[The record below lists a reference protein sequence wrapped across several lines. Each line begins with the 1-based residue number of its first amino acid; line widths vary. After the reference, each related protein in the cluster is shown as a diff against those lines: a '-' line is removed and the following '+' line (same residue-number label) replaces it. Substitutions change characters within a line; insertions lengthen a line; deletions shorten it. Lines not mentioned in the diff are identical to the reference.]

1 MQTIDQPSADRPNI
15 TIGRILG
22 ETDMSLAQKEAPRR
36 EVVAGH
42 RCIRWAMEDD
52 STRKSPRDMVFAILD
67 SFAEAKSELI
77 LLFCSPQFHI
87 AEIAA
92 AVGEYGQ
99 QGRVVGCTTAGE
111 ITPLGH
117 KRGSI
122 VGVSFDSEHFAVSI
136 NPIEHLCDF
145 EIAAGFAAARALL
158 AEQELV
164 QQRLETPH
172 TFAMLIND
180 GLAMREEAIVSAFGA
195 ALGHVPLVGGSA
207 GTSPTVREPNMFL
220 DGRVLDNA
228 ALMLLISTDHDFRVF
243 QTQHFKP
250 LELKVV
256 VTKADPANRL
266 VMEINAEPAAREYAR
281 LLGLQR
287 NDLTPQVFAAHPLV
301 VRAGGRHYA
310 RAIQQVNED
319 DSLHFFCAI
328 DEGIVLSIAESGD
341 LIADLESLFV
351 RLKHDLGPVEA
362 VLGFDCIL
370 RYIEMEQGQM
380 LGDISRLLAANS
392 VIGFNTYG
400 EQFGTMHMSQTFTG
414 IAFGAA
420 LGR

>member
-1 MQTIDQPSADRPNI
+1 
-15 TIGRILG
+15 
-22 ETDMSLAQKEAPRR
+22 MSLAHKDAPAIDL
-36 EVVAGH
+36 AG
-42 RCIRWAMEDD
+42 RNCIRWNMQDD
-52 STRKSPRDMVFAILD
+52 AGALTPREMVFAILD
-67 SFAEAKSELI
+67 SFAGVRTELMM
-77 LLFCSPQFHI
+77 LFCSPQFNI
-87 AEIAA
+87 ADIAA
-92 AVGEYGQ
+92 AVKEYGPA
-99 QGRVVGCTTAGE
+99 GRVVGCTTAGE
-111 ITPLGH
+111 ITPCGH
-117 KRGSI
+117 RRGTI
-122 VGVSFDSEHFAVSI
+122 IGVAFDAAHFAVSI
-136 NPIEHLCDF
+136 MPVEHLSDF
-145 EIAAGFAAARALL
+145 EIAAGFAAARSLL
-158 AEQELV
+158 AEQERA
-164 QQRLETPH
+164 QQRLESSH

-195 ALGHVPLVGGSA
+195 ALGQVPLVGGSA
-207 GTSPTVREPNMFL
+207 GANPRVPGPNMFL

-228 ALMLLISTDHDFRVF
+228 ALMILVSTDLDFRVF
-243 QTQHFKP
+243 QTQHFQP
-250 LELKVV
+250 LEQKVV

-266 VMEINAEPAAREYAR
+266 VQEMNAEPAAREYAR

-287 NDLTPQVFAAHPLV
+287 DQLTPQVFAAHPLV

-341 LIADLESLFV
+341 LVGDLDALFT
-351 RLKHDLGPVEA
+351 RLNRDLGPLQA
-362 VLGFDCIL
+362 VIGFDCIL

-380 LGDISRLLAANS
+380 LGDISRLLQANN

-420 LGR
+420 LEG

>member
-1 MQTIDQPSADRPNI
+1 MA
-15 TIGRILG
+15 
-22 ETDMSLAQKEAPRR
+22 MSFAHRQAPGEAPTLD
-36 EVVAGH
+36 VAGH
-42 RCIRWAMEDD
+42 RCIRWALQDEGAGR
-52 STRKSPRDMVFAILD
+52 TPKEMVFAILD
-67 SFAEAKSELI
+67 SFAKTKSELVM
-77 LLFCSPQFHI
+77 LFCSPQFHI
-87 AEIAA
+87 AEVAA
-92 AVGEYGQ
+92 AVGEYNLDA
-99 QGRVVGCTTAGE
+99 RVVGCTTAGE

-117 KRGSI
+117 RRGSI
-122 VGVSFDSEHFAVSI
+122 IGVSFDTEHFAASVK
-136 NPIEHLCDF
+136 PIEHLCDF

-180 GLAMREEAIVSAFGA
+180 SLAMREEAIVSAFGA

-207 GTSPTVREPNMFL
+207 GTSPSVREPNMFL

-228 ALMLLISTDHDFRVF
+228 ALMLLVSTDLDFRVF

-266 VMEINAEPAAREYAR
+266 VMEINAEPAAQEYAR
-281 LLGLQR
+281 LLGLTR
-287 NDLTPQVFAAHPLV
+287 DDLTPQVFAAHPLV

-328 DEGIVLSIAESGD
+328 DEGIVLSIAESGN
-341 LIADLESLFV
+341 LVADLESLFV
-351 RLKHDLGPVEA
+351 RLNHDLGPVEA

-380 LGDISRLLAANS
+380 LGDISRLLTANT

-414 IAFGAA
+414 IAFGSA
-420 LGR
+420 LER

>member
-1 MQTIDQPSADRPNI
+1 
-15 TIGRILG
+15 
-22 ETDMSLAQKEAPRR
+22 MSFVHKEAPAIDI
-36 EVVAGH
+36 AGH
-42 RCIRWAMEDD
+42 RCIRWALQDD
-52 STRKSPRDMVFAILD
+52 SVGKTPKDMVFAILD
-67 SFAEAKSELI
+67 SFAGAKSELVM
-77 LLFCSPQFHI
+77 LFCSPQFHI

-92 AVGEYGQ
+92 AVGEYALDA
-99 QGRVVGCTTAGE
+99 RVVGCTTAGE

-117 KRGSI
+117 RRGSI
-122 VGVSFDSEHFAVSI
+122 VGVSFDTEHFAASVK
-136 NPIEHLCDF
+136 PIEHLCDF

-158 AEQELV
+158 AEQEVV

-228 ALMLLISTDHDFRVF
+228 ALMLLISTDLDFRVF

-281 LLGLQR
+281 LLGLNR
-287 NDLTPQVFAAHPLV
+287 SDLTPQVFAAHPLV

-328 DEGIVLSIAESGD
+328 DEGIVLSIAESGN
-341 LIADLESLFV
+341 LVADLESLFV
-351 RLKHDLGPVEA
+351 RLNHDLGPVEA

-370 RYIEMEQGQM
+370 RYVEMEQGQM
-380 LGDISRLLAANS
+380 LGDISRLLSANN

-420 LGR
+420 LAR

>member
-1 MQTIDQPSADRPNI
+1 
-15 TIGRILG
+15 
-22 ETDMSLAQKEAPRR
+22 MSFVHKEAPAIDI
-36 EVVAGH
+36 AGH
-42 RCIRWAMEDD
+42 RCIRWALQDD
-52 STRKSPRDMVFAILD
+52 SVGKTPKDMVFAILD
-67 SFAEAKSELI
+67 SFAGAKSELVM
-77 LLFCSPQFHI
+77 LFCSPQFHI
-87 AEIAA
+87 AEVAA
-92 AVGEYGQ
+92 AVGEYALDA
-99 QGRVVGCTTAGE
+99 RVVGCTTAGE

-117 KRGSI
+117 RRGSI
-122 VGVSFDSEHFAVSI
+122 VGVSFDTEHFAASVK
-136 NPIEHLCDF
+136 PIEHLCDF

-158 AEQELV
+158 AEQEMV

-228 ALMLLISTDHDFRVF
+228 ALMLLISTDLDFRVF

-281 LLGLQR
+281 LLGLNR
-287 NDLTPQVFAAHPLV
+287 SDLTPQVFAAHPLV

-328 DEGIVLSIAESGD
+328 DEGIVLSIAESGN
-341 LIADLESLFV
+341 LVADLESLFV
-351 RLKHDLGPVEA
+351 RLNHDLGPVEA

-380 LGDISRLLAANS
+380 LGDVSRLLSANN

-420 LGR
+420 LAR

>member
-1 MQTIDQPSADRPNI
+1 M
-15 TIGRILG
+15 
-22 ETDMSLAQKEAPRR
+22 DMSFAQKEAPAIDIAGRR
-36 EVVAGH
+36 CV
-42 RCIRWAMEDD
+42 RWAMEEAGAGKTPRQMV
-52 STRKSPRDMVFAILD
+52 STIFD
-67 SFAEAKSELI
+67 SFAGAKSELVM
-77 LLFCSPQFHI
+77 LFCSPQFHI
-87 AEIAA
+87 AEVAA
-92 AVGEYGQ
+92 AVGAYGLDA
-99 QGRVVGCTTAGE
+99 RVVGCTTAGE
-111 ITPLGH
+111 ITPRGH
-117 KRGSI
+117 RHDSI
-122 VGVSFDSEHFAVSI
+122 VGVSFDTEHFAASVK
-136 NPIEHLCDF
+136 PIEHLVDF

-164 QQRLETPH
+164 QQRLDTPH

-180 GLAMREEAIVSAFGA
+180 SLAMREEAIVSAFGA

-228 ALMLLISTDHDFRVF
+228 ALMLLISTDLDFRVF

-250 LELKVV
+250 LDQKVV
-256 VTKADPANRL
+256 VTKADPANRMVL
-266 VMEINAEPAAREYAR
+266 EINAEPAAREYAR

-287 NDLTPQVFAAHPLV
+287 DELTPQVFAAHPLV

-328 DEGIVLSIAESGD
+328 DEGIVLSIAESGN
-341 LIADLESLFV
+341 LVADLESLFV
-351 RLKHDLGPVEA
+351 RLNHDLGPVEA

-380 LGDISRLLAANS
+380 LGDIQRLLAANT

-414 IAFGAA
+414 IAFGSAIA
-420 LGR
+420 R

>member
-1 MQTIDQPSADRPNI
+1 M
-15 TIGRILG
+15 
-22 ETDMSLAQKEAPRR
+22 DMSFAQKEAPTIDIAGRR
-36 EVVAGH
+36 CV
-42 RCIRWAMEDD
+42 RWAMEEAGAGKTPRQMV
-52 STRKSPRDMVFAILD
+52 STIFD
-67 SFAEAKSELI
+67 SFAGAKSELVM
-77 LLFCSPQFHI
+77 LFCSPQFHI
-87 AEIAA
+87 AEVAA
-92 AVGEYGQ
+92 AVGAYGLDA
-99 QGRVVGCTTAGE
+99 RVVGCTTAGE
-111 ITPLGH
+111 ITPRGH
-117 KRGSI
+117 RHDSI
-122 VGVSFDSEHFAVSI
+122 VGVSFDAEHFAASVK
-136 NPIEHLCDF
+136 PIEHLVDF

-158 AEQELV
+158 VEQELV
-164 QQRLETPH
+164 QQRLDTPH

-180 GLAMREEAIVSAFGA
+180 SLAMREEAIVSAFGA

-220 DGRVLDNA
+220 DGRVLENA
-228 ALMLLISTDHDFRVF
+228 ALMLLISTDLDFRVF

-250 LELKVV
+250 LDQKVV
-256 VTKADPANRL
+256 VTKADPANRMVL
-266 VMEINAEPAAREYAR
+266 EINAEPAAREYAR

-287 NDLTPQVFAAHPLV
+287 DELTPQVFAAHPLV

-328 DEGIVLSIAESGD
+328 DEGIVLSIAESGN
-341 LIADLESLFV
+341 LVADLESLFV
-351 RLKHDLGPVEA
+351 RLNHDLGPVEA

-380 LGDISRLLAANS
+380 LGDIQRLLAANT

-414 IAFGAA
+414 IAFGSAIA
-420 LGR
+420 R

>member
-1 MQTIDQPSADRPNI
+1 
-15 TIGRILG
+15 
-22 ETDMSLAQKEAPRR
+22 MSLAYKHAPGEGPDRD
-36 EVVAGH
+36 AAH
-42 RCIRWAMEDD
+42 RCIRWALQDEDMGK
-52 STRKSPRDMVFAILD
+52 TPKEMVNAILD
-67 SFAEAKSELI
+67 SFTGVKSELVM
-77 LLFCSPQFHI
+77 LFCSPQFHI
-87 AEIAA
+87 AEVAA
-92 AVGEYGQ
+92 AVGEYGLDAT
-99 QGRVVGCTTAGE
+99 VVGCTTAGE

-117 KRGSI
+117 RRGSI
-122 VGVSFDSEHFAVSI
+122 IGVSFDAEHFVASVK
-136 NPIEHLCDF
+136 PIERLVDF

-158 AEQELV
+158 AEQELL

-180 GLAMREEAIVSAFGA
+180 SLAMREEAIVSAFGA

-207 GTSPTVREPNMFL
+207 GVSPTVREPNMFL
-220 DGRVLDNA
+220 DGRVLENA

-250 LELKVV
+250 LDLKVV

-266 VMEINAEPAAREYAR
+266 VMEINAEPAAQEYAR
-281 LLGLQR
+281 LLGLR
-287 NDLTPQVFAAHPLV
+287 REDLTPQVFAAHPLV

-310 RAIQQVNED
+310 RAIQQVNDD
-319 DSLHFFCAI
+319 DSFHFFCAI
-328 DEGIVLSIAESGD
+328 DEGIVLSIAESGN
-341 LIADLESLFV
+341 LVADLESLFT
-351 RLKHDLGPVEA
+351 RLNHDLGPVEA

-380 LGDISRLLAANS
+380 LQDVSRLLTANT

-414 IAFGAA
+414 IAFGSA
-420 LGR
+420 LAG

>member
-1 MQTIDQPSADRPNI
+1 
-15 TIGRILG
+15 
-22 ETDMSLAQKEAPRR
+22 MSLAQKEAPVRDI
-36 EVVAGH
+36 AGH
-42 RCIRWAMEDD
+42 RCIRWALEEDGD
-52 STRKSPRDMVFAILD
+52 RKSPREMVFAILD
-67 SFAEAKSELI
+67 SFSHVKSELI

-87 AEIAA
+87 ADVAA
-92 AVGEYGQ
+92 AVGEYGPA
-99 QGRVVGCTTAGE
+99 GRVVGCTTAGE

-117 KRGSI
+117 RRGSI
-122 VGVSFDSEHFAVSI
+122 VGVSFDSEHFAASI
-136 NPIEHLCDF
+136 KPIEHLCDF

-158 AEQELV
+158 VEHELV

-243 QTQHFKP
+243 QTQHFNP

-287 NDLTPQVFAAHPLV
+287 ADLTPQVFAAHPLV

-328 DEGIVLSIAESGD
+328 DEGIVLSIAESGN
-341 LIADLESLFV
+341 LVADLESLFV
-351 RLKHDLGPVEA
+351 RLNHDLGPVEA

-420 LGR
+420 LAR

>member
-1 MQTIDQPSADRPNI
+1 
-15 TIGRILG
+15 
-22 ETDMSLAQKEAPRR
+22 MSLAQKEAPVRDI
-36 EVVAGH
+36 AGH

-52 STRKSPRDMVFAILD
+52 GERKSPREMVFAILD
-67 SFAEAKSELI
+67 SFSHVKSELI

-87 AEIAA
+87 AEVAA
-92 AVGEYGQ
+92 AVGEYGPA
-99 QGRVVGCTTAGE
+99 GRVVGCTTAGE

-122 VGVSFDSEHFAVSI
+122 VGVSFDSEHFAASI
-136 NPIEHLCDF
+136 KPIEHLCDF

-158 AEQELV
+158 AEHELV

-287 NDLTPQVFAAHPLV
+287 ADLTPQVFAAHPLV

-328 DEGIVLSIAESGD
+328 DEGIVLSIAESGN

-351 RLKHDLGPVEA
+351 RLNHDLGPVEA

-420 LGR
+420 LAR

>member
-1 MQTIDQPSADRPNI
+1 LA
-15 TIGRILG
+15 
-22 ETDMSLAQKEAPRR
+22 MSFVHKEAPAIDI
-36 EVVAGH
+36 AGH
-42 RCIRWAMEDD
+42 RCIRWALQDD
-52 STRKSPRDMVFAILD
+52 SVGKTPKDMVFAILD
-67 SFAEAKSELI
+67 SFAGAKSELVM
-77 LLFCSPQFHI
+77 LFCSPQFHI

-92 AVGEYGQ
+92 AVGEYALDA
-99 QGRVVGCTTAGE
+99 RVVGCTTAGE

-117 KRGSI
+117 RRGSI
-122 VGVSFDSEHFAVSI
+122 VGVSFDTEHFAASVK
-136 NPIEHLCDF
+136 PIEHLCDF

-158 AEQELV
+158 AEQEVV

-228 ALMLLISTDHDFRVF
+228 ALMLLISTDLDFRVF

-281 LLGLQR
+281 LLGLNR
-287 NDLTPQVFAAHPLV
+287 SDLTPQVFAAHPLV

-328 DEGIVLSIAESGD
+328 DEGIVLSIAESGN
-341 LIADLESLFV
+341 LVADLESLFV
-351 RLKHDLGPVEA
+351 RLNHDLGPVEA

-370 RYIEMEQGQM
+370 RYVEMEQGQM
-380 LGDISRLLAANS
+380 LGDISRLLSANN

-420 LGR
+420 LAR